1 MTTIIIHVPNGNFN
15 MYKTALFYN
24 AQLTRALVLN
34 GQNAQETEGIRKAYT
49 QCASS

>member
-1 MTTIIIHVPNGNFN
+1 MTTTIIHVLNGNFN

-34 GQNAQETEGIRKAYT
+34 GPNAQETGGIRMAHT
-49 QCASS
+49 Q

>member
-1 MTTIIIHVPNGNFN
+1 MKTIIYVPNGNFN

-34 GQNAQETEGIRKAYT
+34 GQGTNETKGIRMAYT
-49 QCASS
+49 Q